1 LGKKRQL
8 FSKIAVKQEVTF
20 LVLSG
25 VKVENSKVAFEEACR
40 MVGECCLMFA
50 QNGQE
55 ISRERVALWLDRVQE
70 EAVDAIGEPNDALQ
84 LAIERLNG
92 R

>member
-1 LGKKRQL
+1 M
-8 FSKIAVKQEVTF
+8 
-20 LVLSG
+20 
-25 VKVENSKVAFEEACR
+25 ENSKVAFEEARR

-92 R
+92 

>member
-1 LGKKRQL
+1 
-8 FSKIAVKQEVTF
+8 
-20 LVLSG
+20 
-25 VKVENSKVAFEEACR
+25 

-55 ISRERVALWLDRVQE
+55 ISRERVALWLGRVQE
-70 EAVDAIGEPNDALQ
+70 EAVDAVGEPNDALQ
-84 LAIERLNG
+84 LAIERLKG

>member
-1 LGKKRQL
+1 
-8 FSKIAVKQEVTF
+8 
-20 LVLSG
+20 VLKG
-25 VKVENSKVAFEEACR
+25 VAVENSKMAFEEACR

-55 ISRERVALWLDRVQE
+55 ISRERLALWLGRAQE
-70 EAVDAIGEPNDALQ
+70 EAVDVIGEPNDALQ
-84 LAIERLNG
+84 LAIERLKG

>member
-1 LGKKRQL
+1 
-8 FSKIAVKQEVTF
+8 
-20 LVLSG
+20 
-25 VKVENSKVAFEEACR
+25 

-70 EAVDAIGEPNDALQ
+70 EAVDALGEPNDALQ

>member
-1 LGKKRQL
+1 M
-8 FSKIAVKQEVTF
+8 
-20 LVLSG
+20 
-25 VKVENSKVAFEEACR
+25 ENSKVAFEEACR

-50 QNGQE
+50 QSGQE

-70 EAVDAIGEPNDALQ
+70 EAVDAVGQPNDALQ
-84 LAIERLNG
+84 LAIERLKG

>member
-1 LGKKRQL
+1 M
-8 FSKIAVKQEVTF
+8 
-20 LVLSG
+20 
-25 VKVENSKVAFEEACR
+25 ENSKLAFEEACR

-70 EAVDAIGEPNDALQ
+70 EAVDALGEPNDALQ

>member
-1 LGKKRQL
+1 M
-8 FSKIAVKQEVTF
+8 
-20 LVLSG
+20 
-25 VKVENSKVAFEEACR
+25 AFEEACR

-55 ISRERVALWLDRVQE
+55 ISRERLALWLGCAQE

-84 LAIERLNG
+84 LAIERLKG